1 LRSLRLA
8 APPYASAATFHPV
21 FLYELVWDLA
31 LAAVLVRAH
40 RARRIPPPGL
50 FALHV
55 AGYSAGRMRLELLRV
70 DPPPRPPAGL
80 PA

>member
-1 LRSLRLA
+1 LRSLRRA
-8 APPYASAATFHPV
+8 APPVRERRDLSSRL
-21 FLYELVWDLA
+21 LYELVWDLA

-55 AGYSAGRMRLELLRV
+55 AGYSAGRMGLELLRV
-70 DPPPRPPAGL
+70 DPPPTACWVC
-80 PA
+80 A